1 MATGK
6 MIMLRNPN
14 NTEKED
20 WQKFWLSFRA
30 WFGNDALQNGIVKEQ
45 YRYFNG
51 DWNGVGIY
59 EFNIDF
65 ETEYNIEYG
74 ESFPTF
80 QGITNDDAICK
91 YVEIAYARWINTKQ
105 RYEFTKKV
113 NEIFEKFE
121 LPYRMDHGK
130 IGKAG
135 QSENNSLLNAK
146 SVNDIKLQKGEK
158 VYSAFDVYTIRGQ
171 KAQGG
176 NGKVYEAVNTEGI
189 VVALKVVFR
198 ETGRKL
204 ARFKNEIAFCEKY
217 GNQNVIKIIDRGT
230 IGEKFIYYV
239 MPMAK
244 ETLRDRLKRKIA
256 PQDAEEIFLNILKGL
271 EVAHKQDA
279 FHRDIKPENILFMD
293 DSNNAVIADFGIA
306 HFCEDDMVTQVKTV
320 ATERLANFQYAAP
333 EQRKKGFANQ
343 VDGRADVYAV
353 GLILN
358 EIFTGELVGGNN
370 YKKIADIV
378 PAYSYL
384 DDIFEKMY
392 CQNPQDRIFPV
403 EEIINEMNIKKQI

>member
-1 MATGK
+1 MTTGK
-6 MIMLRNPN
+6 VIMLRNPN
-14 NTEKED
+14 DNEKEN
-20 WQKFWLSFRA
+20 WQKFWLSFSA
-30 WFGNDALQNGIVKEQ
+30 WFDNDALQNGIVKEQ
-45 YRYFNG
+45 YRYFNSG
-51 DWNGVGIY
+51 WNGGVF
-59 EFNIDF
+59 EFDIDF
-65 ETEYNIEYG
+65 EKEYNIEYG
-74 ESFPTF
+74 ESFPVF
-80 QGITNDDAICK
+80 SGINDYDDIRK
-91 YVEIAYARWINTKQ
+91 YIEIAYARWINSEQ
-105 RYEFTKKV
+105 RYQFTIKV
-113 NEIFEKFE
+113 NDMLKKFS
-121 LPYRMDHGK
+121 LPYRMNHGK
-130 IGKAG
+130 IAKVGQNGKD
-135 QSENNSLLNAK
+135 SLLNAK

-158 VYSAFDVYTIRGQ
+158 VYSAFDIYTIQGQ

-198 ETGRKL
+198 ETGKKL

-217 GNQNVIKIIDRGT
+217 GNQNIIKIIDRGT
-230 IGEKFIYYV
+230 IDENFIYYV

-244 ETLRDRLKRKIA
+244 ETLRDRIKRKIA

-306 HFCEDDMVTQVKTV
+306 HFCEDDMVTEVKTM

-333 EQRKKGFANQ
+333 EQRKKGFATR
-343 VDGRADVYAV
+343 VDGRADVYAA

-358 EIFTGELVGGNN
+358 EMFTGELVGGNN
-370 YKKIADIV
+370 YRKIADII
-378 PAYSYL
+378 PEYSYL
-384 DDIFEKMY
+384 DEIFERMY
-392 CQNPQDRIFPV
+392 CQNPKDRIFPV